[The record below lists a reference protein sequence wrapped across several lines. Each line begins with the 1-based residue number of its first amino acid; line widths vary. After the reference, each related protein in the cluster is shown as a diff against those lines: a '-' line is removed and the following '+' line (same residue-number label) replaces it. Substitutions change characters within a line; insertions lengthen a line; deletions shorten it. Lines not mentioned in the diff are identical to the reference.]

1 MRENGKVKN
10 KGFVCLINDPQGL
23 HVNVDKNK
31 LDAMKVQGKF
41 VYKLANQPGVIW
53 MAEEAKD
60 ELYSEFE
67 RVQPAER
74 NYAAYY
80 KVSPTTFIIRPRDVL
95 KYSKQIQLSA
105 KNGEWDKIKRKITE
119 YIRVST
125 KNERVQNVIC
135 EIDSKR
141 DVSDLHRL
149 FGTNSVQDVVKG
161 YAKSFSGVFWNYL
174 GKGDPSFFQ
183 VPTLMITD
191 KTAVTEPKLIPTV
204 SYLRRKN
211 GVNKYTG
218 KNSMQ
223 ISKWELYDALNQK
236 LDVDLLVD
244 LLKVRE
250 IFADDKGI
258 VQAIDEKI
266 CNSPLMQTAIKIKEQ
281 DRDLIQIAR
290 LIDKKEKNKIRKEIA
305 PNKNLQQGLRSE
317 RLSQQRMDD
326 KYLSVYTEMLEES
339 RIGRMLEPKRREKGL
354 FRRQKA
360 KALPEP
366 TIQKIQPTQA
376 VQTKKK
382 VHQAPILEEK
392 KEEPRYPFNSLEW
405 AIQEFLYSY
414 LYENETGYCDE
425 YSALVN
431 LCGKNAPE
439 YERGDKVAESNLL
452 SELNNDPQY
461 TVLNQNNAFRH
472 VMTKAWDQSK
482 LKIDTRF
489 YLNPKRENLIPLVRE
504 ILKRNE
510 GKPLYL
516 KFETEDL
523 MEKSCNK
530 ENVEMKKIVIY
541 TNKGESGNAGRIA
554 EMISQIKQEQPQLFV
569 DAQYMN
575 PFMKS
580 LDNGIA
586 YSNSSYIKQYTR
598 INGRRSEVS
607 NSYNSILAEALGESM
622 NAALHEIATSGRR
635 PGFEQLDKFKQLSIL
650 LEESPREI
658 VEPMKRYLIIC
669 QRNNPVLNIKGIDDE
684 KNIENRPQ
692 SIER

>member
-1 MRENGKVKN
+1 
-10 KGFVCLINDPQGL
+10 
-23 HVNVDKNK
+23 
-31 LDAMKVQGKF
+31 
-41 VYKLANQPGVIW
+41 
-53 MAEEAKD
+53 
-60 ELYSEFE
+60 
-67 RVQPAER
+67 
-74 NYAAYY
+74 
-80 KVSPTTFIIRPRDVL
+80 
-95 KYSKQIQLSA
+95 
-105 KNGEWDKIKRKITE
+105 
-119 YIRVST
+119 
-125 KNERVQNVIC
+125 
-135 EIDSKR
+135 
-141 DVSDLHRL
+141 
-149 FGTNSVQDVVKG
+149 
-161 YAKSFSGVFWNYL
+161 
-174 GKGDPSFFQ
+174 
-183 VPTLMITD
+183 MITD

-223 ISKWELYDALNQK
+223 ISKWELSDALNQK

-258 VQAIDEKI
+258 VQAIDRKI

-290 LIDKKEKNKIRKEIA
+290 LIDKKEKTKIRKEIA
-305 PNKNLQQGLRSE
+305 QNKNLQQGLRSE

-339 RIGRMLEPKRREKGL
+339 RIGRMLEPKRREKGF

-366 TIQKIQPTQA
+366 TIQKIQPAQA
-376 VQTKKK
+376 VQTKEK
-382 VHQAPILEEK
+382 VHQAPILEKK

-414 LYENETGYCDE
+414 LYENETGYCNE

-452 SELNNDPQY
+452 SELNNNPQY

-523 MEKSCNK
+523 MEKKLQQRKGRN
-530 ENVEMKKIVIY
+530 EKIVIY

-569 DAQYMN
+569 DTQYMN

-586 YSNSSYIKQYTR
+586 YSNSSYTKQYTR

-658 VEPMKRYLIIC
+658 VEPMKRYLTIC

-684 KNIENRPQ
+684 KDIENRPQ

>member
-1 MRENGKVKN
+1 M
-10 KGFVCLINDPQGL
+10 
-23 HVNVDKNK
+23 
-31 LDAMKVQGKF
+31 
-41 VYKLANQPGVIW
+41 
-53 MAEEAKD
+53 
-60 ELYSEFE
+60 
-67 RVQPAER
+67 
-74 NYAAYY
+74 
-80 KVSPTTFIIRPRDVL
+80 
-95 KYSKQIQLSA
+95 
-105 KNGEWDKIKRKITE
+105 
-119 YIRVST
+119 
-125 KNERVQNVIC
+125 
-135 EIDSKR
+135 
-141 DVSDLHRL
+141 
-149 FGTNSVQDVVKG
+149 KG

-223 ISKWELYDALNQK
+223 ISKWELCDALNQK

-258 VQAIDEKI
+258 VQAIDRKI

-290 LIDKKEKNKIRKEIA
+290 IIDKKEKTKIRKEIA
-305 PNKNLQQGLRSE
+305 QNKNLQQGLRSE
-317 RLSQQRMDD
+317 RVSQQRMDD

-339 RIGRMLEPKRREKGL
+339 RIGRMLEPKRREKGF

-366 TIQKIQPTQA
+366 TIQKIQPAQA
-376 VQTKKK
+376 VQTKEK
-382 VHQAPILEEK
+382 VHQAPILEKK

-414 LYENETGYCDE
+414 LYENETGYCNE

-461 TVLNQNNAFRH
+461 TVLNQNNVFRH

-489 YLNPKRENLIPLVRE
+489 YLNPKRENLIPLVKE

-523 MEKSCNK
+523 MEKKLQQRKGRS
-530 ENVEMKKIVIY
+530 EKIVIY

-598 INGRRSEVS
+598 INGRKSEVS

-658 VEPMKRYLIIC
+658 VEPMKRYLTIC

-684 KNIENRPQ
+684 KDIENRPQ

>member
-1 MRENGKVKN
+1 M
-10 KGFVCLINDPQGL
+10 
-23 HVNVDKNK
+23 
-31 LDAMKVQGKF
+31 
-41 VYKLANQPGVIW
+41 
-53 MAEEAKD
+53 
-60 ELYSEFE
+60 
-67 RVQPAER
+67 
-74 NYAAYY
+74 
-80 KVSPTTFIIRPRDVL
+80 
-95 KYSKQIQLSA
+95 
-105 KNGEWDKIKRKITE
+105 
-119 YIRVST
+119 
-125 KNERVQNVIC
+125 
-135 EIDSKR
+135 
-141 DVSDLHRL
+141 
-149 FGTNSVQDVVKG
+149 
-161 YAKSFSGVFWNYL
+161 
-174 GKGDPSFFQ
+174 
-183 VPTLMITD
+183 
-191 KTAVTEPKLIPTV
+191 
-204 SYLRRKN
+204 
-211 GVNKYTG
+211 
-218 KNSMQ
+218 
-223 ISKWELYDALNQK
+223 
-236 LDVDLLVD
+236 
-244 LLKVRE
+244 
-250 IFADDKGI
+250 
-258 VQAIDEKI
+258 
-266 CNSPLMQTAIKIKEQ
+266 
-281 DRDLIQIAR
+281 
-290 LIDKKEKNKIRKEIA
+290 
-305 PNKNLQQGLRSE
+305 
-317 RLSQQRMDD
+317 
-326 KYLSVYTEMLEES
+326 
-339 RIGRMLEPKRREKGL
+339 
-354 FRRQKA
+354 
-360 KALPEP
+360 
-366 TIQKIQPTQA
+366 
-376 VQTKKK
+376 
-382 VHQAPILEEK
+382 
-392 KEEPRYPFNSLEW
+392 
-405 AIQEFLYSY
+405 
-414 LYENETGYCDE
+414 
-425 YSALVN
+425 
-431 LCGKNAPE
+431 
-439 YERGDKVAESNLL
+439 AESNLL

-530 ENVEMKKIVIY
+530 EKVEMKKIVIY